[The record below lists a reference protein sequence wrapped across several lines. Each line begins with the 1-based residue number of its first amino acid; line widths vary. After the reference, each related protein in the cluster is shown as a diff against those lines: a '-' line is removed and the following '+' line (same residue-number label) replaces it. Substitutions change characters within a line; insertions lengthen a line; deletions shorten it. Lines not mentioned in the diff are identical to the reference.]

1 LQPEYYNVIM
11 SCQNLE
17 FLPYWHIYSNGTQIE
32 ISPVKMLF
40 MSNNYKKEVVML
52 PMITRRGYKPLTLSD
67 FFNEDFFP
75 TMNRNTSSLPSVNI
89 REDEKAFYLELAV
102 PGMDKKDLRIEVKDD
117 VLTISSEHKEEN
129 DQDLDGY
136 RRREFSYSSFCRSF
150 YLPEDVN
157 GEKIGASY
165 KDGILNVEIPKL
177 EEEKKKEKIRSVAIS

>member
-1 LQPEYYNVIM
+1 
-11 SCQNLE
+11 
-17 FLPYWHIYSNGTQIE
+17 
-32 ISPVKMLF
+32 
-40 MSNNYKKEVVML
+40 ML

-75 TMNRNTSSLPSVNI
+75 MNRNTSSLPSVNI

-117 VLTISSEHKEEN
+117 VLTISSEHKEER
-129 DQDLDGY
+129 DQDLEGY

-177 EEEKKKEKIRSVAIS
+177 EEEKKKEKIRSVSIQ

>member
-1 LQPEYYNVIM
+1 
-11 SCQNLE
+11 
-17 FLPYWHIYSNGTQIE
+17 
-32 ISPVKMLF
+32 
-40 MSNNYKKEVVML
+40 ML

-75 TMNRNTSSLPSVNI
+75 MNRNTSSLPSVNI

-117 VLTISSEHKEEN
+117 VLTISSEHKEER
-129 DQDLDGY
+129 DQDLEGY

-177 EEEKKKEKIRSVAIS
+177 EEEKKKEKIRSVSIS

>member
-1 LQPEYYNVIM
+1 MKL
-11 SCQNLE
+11 
-17 FLPYWHIYSNGTQIE
+17 
-32 ISPVKMLF
+32 
-40 MSNNYKKEVVML
+40 MSNNNKKEVVML
-52 PMITRRGYKPLTLSD
+52 PMITRRSYKPLTLSD

-75 TMNRNTSSLPSVNI
+75 VMNRNTSSLPSVNI

-117 VLTISSEHKEEN
+117 VLTISSEHKEER
-129 DQDLDGY
+129 DQDLEGY

-177 EEEKKKEKIRSVAIS
+177 EEEKKKEKIRSVSIQ

>member
-1 LQPEYYNVIM
+1 
-11 SCQNLE
+11 
-17 FLPYWHIYSNGTQIE
+17 
-32 ISPVKMLF
+32 
-40 MSNNYKKEVVML
+40 ML
-52 PMITRRGYKPLTLSD
+52 PMITRRSYKPLTLSD

-75 TMNRNTSSLPSVNI
+75 GMNRTTSSLPSVNI

-117 VLTISSEHKEEN
+117 VLTISSEHKEER
-129 DQDLDGY
+129 DQDLEGY

-165 KDGILNVEIPKL
+165 RDGILNVEIPKL